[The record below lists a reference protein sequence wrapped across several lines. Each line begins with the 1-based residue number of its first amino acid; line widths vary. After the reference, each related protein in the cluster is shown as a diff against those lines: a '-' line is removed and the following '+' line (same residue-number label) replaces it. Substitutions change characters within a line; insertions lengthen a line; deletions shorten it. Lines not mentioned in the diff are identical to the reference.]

1 MQKSKAN
8 KLFGLH
14 QMTIENGRKKLN
26 REYLIMRI
34 ALGDTTAEANNI
46 TLTEKDKEA
55 IEWYKRESEKAKK
68 EGKFIVFYA
77 PDDE

>member
-1 MQKSKAN
+1 M
-8 KLFGLH
+8 
-14 QMTIENGRKKLN
+14 N
-26 REYLIMRI
+26 REYLVIGI
-34 ALGDTTAEANNI
+34 ALGRTTAEANNI
-46 TLTEKDKEA
+46 ILTEEDKEA